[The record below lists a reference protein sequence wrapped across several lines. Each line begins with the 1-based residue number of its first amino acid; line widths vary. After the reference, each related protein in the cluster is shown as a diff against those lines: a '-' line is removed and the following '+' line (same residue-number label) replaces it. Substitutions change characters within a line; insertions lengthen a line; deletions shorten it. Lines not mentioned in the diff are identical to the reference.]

1 MMGLGVAV
9 SQDSRPPTPAMPDAP
24 RTPPIAD
31 PPIRLAVLASGGGTT
46 LQNLIDRIA
55 EGRLSATIARVIVS
69 KPGVGAI
76 DRAGRAG
83 IPVDVVRKGS
93 LAPEAYE
100 KAVFGPIREAGADL
114 VVLAGFLSLLP
125 IPEDYAGKI
134 VNVHPS
140 LLPSFGGRGF
150 HGEAVHRA
158 AIELG
163 VKLSG
168 CTVHFVD
175 ERYDNGPIILQRTVP
190 VLDDDT
196 PATLAARVQAA
207 ERQALPEA
215 IALYADGRLLVDG
228 RRVRVLDPYRE

>member
-1 MMGLGVAV
+1 
-9 SQDSRPPTPAMPDAP
+9 MPESP

-46 LQNLIDRIA
+46 LQNLIDRIGD
-55 EGRLSATIARVIVS
+55 GRLVASIARVVVS
-69 KPGVGAI
+69 KPGVAAI
-76 DRAGRAG
+76 ERAERAG
-83 IPVDVVRKGS
+83 IPVGVVRKAG

-100 KAVFGPIREAGADL
+100 AAVFDPIRQAGADL

-125 IPEDYAGKI
+125 IPEDYLGKI
-134 VNVHPS
+134 INVHPS

-158 AIELG
+158 ALEVG
-163 VKLSG
+163 VKVSG

-196 PATLAARVQAA
+196 EATLASRVQAA
-207 ERQALPEA
+207 ERSALPEA
-215 IALYADGRLLVDG
+215 IALYADGRLLVEG

>member
-1 MMGLGVAV
+1 MH
-9 SQDSRPPTPAMPDAP
+9 P

-55 EGRLSATIARVIVS
+55 ERTLSASIVRVIVS

-76 DRAGRAG
+76 DRAERAG
-83 IPVDVVRKGS
+83 IPTSVVRKAGLDPAS
-93 LAPEAYE
+93 YE
-100 KAVFGPIREAGADL
+100 RAIFAPIREAGADL

-125 IPEDYAGKI
+125 IPEDYRGKI

-140 LLPSFGGRGF
+140 LLPAFGGKGY
-150 HGEAVHRA
+150 HGEAVHQA
-158 AIELG
+158 AIEQG
-163 VKLSG
+163 VKVSG
-168 CTVHFVD
+168 CSVHFVD
-175 ERYDNGPIILQRTVP
+175 EHYDNGPIILQRTVP

-196 PATLAARVQAA
+196 PATLASRVQAA

-215 IALYADGRLLVDG
+215 IALYADGRLLVEG
-228 RRVRVLDPYRE
+228 RRVRILDPYRE